1 MCQILEWIPMK
12 IKLATER
19 WSPEI
24 VQNTEEKIK
33 KKENE
38 TQRLRSM
45 EKRSR
50 CSIVSLRGILDEK
63 KKRK

>member
-1 MCQILEWIPMK
+1 MK

-50 CSIVSLRGILDEK
+50 CSTVSLRGILDEN

>member
-1 MCQILEWIPMK
+1 MGRILEWIPMK

-33 KKENE
+33 KK
-38 TQRLRSM
+38 
-45 EKRSR
+45 
-50 CSIVSLRGILDEK
+50 
-63 KKRK
+63 